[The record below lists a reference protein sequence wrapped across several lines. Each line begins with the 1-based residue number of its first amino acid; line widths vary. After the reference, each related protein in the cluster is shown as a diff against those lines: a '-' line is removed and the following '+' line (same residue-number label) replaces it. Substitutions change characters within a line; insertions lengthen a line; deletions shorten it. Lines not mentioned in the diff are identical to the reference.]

1 KSIGK
6 SFFDSFY
13 EKFKKGALENGLQEH
28 EAMTIWQQMNT
39 MGAYAFNRSHAIAY
53 AMVSYWSCVLKSRY
67 PLEFAAACLR
77 NSKDDEQA
85 IALLR
90 EIKGKGLT
98 FKKFDSVKS
107 MENWTVQDGELIGGL
122 MNIKGVGMKMAQEI
136 VERRKNNQALSP
148 RQEKF
153 LAEGKTP
160 YDDIFECERRFGHIR
175 KEPEKYRIKSEITDI
190 VNFSEGVK
198 VFFGKL
204 LDKKAGKS
212 NLDLV
217 LADDTGQITASIS
230 PSKMIGGIG
239 DWFLVR
245 GSLKEGY
252 RRVFIDKIRKLD

>member
-1 KSIGK
+1 
-6 SFFDSFY
+6 
-13 EKFKKGALENGLQEH
+13 
-28 EAMTIWQQMNT
+28 
-39 MGAYAFNRSHAIAY
+39 
-53 AMVSYWSCVLKSRY
+53 MVSYWACVLKSRY
-67 PLEFAAACLR
+67 QLEFAAACLR

-85 IALLR
+85 VALLR

-98 FKKFDSVKS
+98 FKKFDGEKS
-107 MENWTVQDGELIGGL
+107 MENWTVQDGALIGGL
-122 MNIKGVGMKMAQEI
+122 MNIKGVGMKMAQEM
-136 VERRKNNQALSP
+136 VQRRKNKQALSP

-153 LAEGKTP
+153 LAEGRTA
-160 YDDIFECERRFGHIR
+160 YDDIFECERRFGHM
-175 KEPEKYRIKSEITDI
+175 KAEPAKYKIKSEITDI
-190 VNFSEGVK
+190 GNFSEGVK

-245 GSLKEGY
+245 GSLKNGY
-252 RRVFIDKIRKLD
+252 RRVFVDKIRKLD